1 MGGGWVMPAG
11 RAPRTRWTLPAPP
24 GTHRHA
30 RRWGRPGRRVEAG
43 ERVELVPCPLGQ
55 RGRGH
60 HGAASPARRTRGWRR
75 GRAKEGP
82 SQGGLPAKAQHRGGP
97 QEAPG
102 GGAGCE
108 LSLPRLPLIPH
119 STCGVSG
126 GAPHSKG
133 QGTVDGGYRVRGW
146 VTPERWHRRKA
157 EPEGPGGTCGQ
168 PWAGA
173 GLHLPA
179 GRAPG
184 WGLAPE
190 SQNRGAHGGGPTV
203 CQEFN

>member
-1 MGGGWVMPAG
+1 MEQQ
-11 RAPRTRWTLPAPP
+11 
-24 GTHRHA
+24 
-30 RRWGRPGRRVEAG
+30 RR
-43 ERVELVPCPLGQ
+43 L
-55 RGRGH
+55 
-60 HGAASPARRTRGWRR
+60 TRGWRR
-75 GRAKEGP
+75 GRAKEGL
-82 SQGGLPAKAQHRGGP
+82 SQAGLPAKAQHRGGP

-102 GGAGCE
+102 GAAGCE
-108 LSLPRLPLIPH
+108 LVP
-119 STCGVSG
+119 
-126 GAPHSKG
+126 APSPSYSPQHLRGRWGCPSQ
-133 QGTVDGGYRVRGW
+133 QGTGRGGWGYRVLGW

-184 WGLAPE
+184 WGPAPE
-190 SQNRGAHGGGPTV
+190 SQNQGAHGGGPTV